1 MENEP
6 TTAKDTFGLP
16 LSHPAGR
23 RSAMGYLRSRLVTG
37 ALIAFP
43 LVVTVFFGRFLFNLL
58 DRWSYPLSK
67 QLFGFAVPGAGV
79 TLALV
84 LFLLLGVLGHNV
96 LGRRLLG
103 FAEALVERV
112 PVLRAV
118 YMGAREVTRAF
129 GGDRTKAFRR
139 VVLIPFPAAPA
150 WSIGFLTA
158 EFDTASPNGPER
170 MASVFMPTTP
180 NPTTG
185 FYLIFP
191 MRALRETSLTV
202 EEAVRLVISGG
213 LLAPEPGRI
222 VSAAPSE
229 PDGP

>member
-1 MENEP
+1 
-6 TTAKDTFGLP
+6 
-16 LSHPAGR
+16 
-23 RSAMGYLRSRLVTG
+23 MGYLRSRLITG

-43 LVVTVFFGRFLFNLL
+43 LVITVFFGRFLFNLL
-58 DRWSYPLSK
+58 DRWSYPLS
-67 QLFGFAVPGAGV
+67 QRLFGHPVPGAG
-79 TLALV
+79 LALALA
-84 LFLLLGVLGHNV
+84 LFLFLGVLGHNV
-96 LGRRLLG
+96 LGRRLLALG
-103 FAEALVERV
+103 EAAVERI

-158 EFDTASPNGPER
+158 EFEAASPTGPER

-191 MRALRETSLTV
+191 LSALRETDLAV

-213 LLAPEPGRI
+213 LLAPEPDRI
-222 VSAAPSE
+222 VPAPQGAE
-229 PDGP
+229 RR